1 MIREAVDTCAFTIY
15 CLCPV
20 ILTENYRKLLS
31 PREDKLIFLDIS
43 GTPPQGCVT
52 WVESLGRTI
61 IDFVDDDEIQIGMD
75 RIRRTLDQ
83 HYSRRTPV
91 IRDAPSYLAPPDDE
105 DCIPL
110 GHLHQ
115 FTCGK
120 VEKTQDLGIRQC
132 LRDAPSRRVDALLLQ
147 AVYQSTQSSCDKMD
161 LEIVPVIIGV
171 LSKLHHT
178 AAIWKCL
185 MHLTNASYQLP
196 TNLSFWTKLK
206 QKAILVSD
214 LKEF

>member
-1 MIREAVDTCAFTIY
+1 MSMVTLSITPGHYFGLFCFVDSFTRAPHHFPAYGNRGLMIREAVDTCAFTIY

-91 IRDAPSYLAPPDDE
+91 IRGEP
-105 DCIPL
+105 
-110 GHLHQ
+110 
-115 FTCGK
+115 F
-120 VEKTQDLGIRQC
+120 
-132 LRDAPSRRVDALLLQ
+132 
-147 AVYQSTQSSCDKMD
+147 
-161 LEIVPVIIGV
+161 
-171 LSKLHHT
+171 SKLHNLFPYLPLHV
-178 AAIWKCL
+178 
-185 MHLTNASYQLP
+185 QLRF
-196 TNLSFWTKLK
+196 LS
-206 QKAILVSD
+206 S
-214 LKEF
+214 